1 MDIPITQRLPAG
13 VDAARQQSS
22 PRPGRPWP
30 RLVCFTAALL
40 VSGGL
45 WMGLIAL
52 ARQIVAG

>member
-1 MDIPITQRLPAG
+1 MDMPLPQQLFAG
-13 VDAARQQSS
+13 TETATRRSS
-22 PRPGRPWP
+22 GPGGRPWP

-40 VSGGL
+40 ASGGL